1 MAGSVAE
8 KASDGFRRVER
19 TTIADQIRI
28 QLIESVRS
36 RRFAPGERIPPARQ
50 LCDEFGVAR
59 TTLLEAIQQ
68 LLSLR
73 MLERRGNRLHV
84 VEHFGVVE
92 PADEGKQKQLQDLM
106 EARRIIEI
114 SLTELAACRATDQQR
129 AELMGLASE
138 FNTEIDA
145 AEFRE
150 LNHRFHA
157 AIGECSGNPLLAELY
172 DRVLQAVFESSAFAS
187 LMHGDLEPDEVEEII
202 QQVADGH
209 HQIACAIR
217 DGDPVVASEAA
228 ATHVADVES
237 QVFEKLV

>member
-1 MAGSVAE
+1 MAVSVAE
-8 KASDGFRRVER
+8 KTPGGFRRVER
-19 TTIADQIRI
+19 TTIADQVRI
-28 QLIESVRS
+28 QLVESVRS
-36 RRFAPGERIPPARQ
+36 GRFAPGERIPPERQ

-59 TTLLEAIQQ
+59 TTLREAIQQ

-92 PADEGKQKQLQDLM
+92 AADEGKQKQLQDLM

-129 AELMGLASE
+129 VELINLASE
-138 FNTEIDA
+138 FNTEIDVT
-145 AEFRE
+145 EFRE

-157 AIGECSGNPLLAELY
+157 AIGECSGNLLLAELY

-209 HQIACAIR
+209 YQIACAIR

>member
-1 MAGSVAE
+1 VASSVAE
-8 KASDGFRRVER
+8 KTPGGFRRVER
-19 TTIADQIRI
+19 TTIADQVRI
-28 QLIESVRS
+28 QLVESVRS
-36 RRFAPGERIPPARQ
+36 GRFAPGERIPPERQ

-59 TTLLEAIQQ
+59 TTLREAIQQ

-92 PADEGKQKQLQDLM
+92 AADEGKQKQLQDLM

-114 SLTELAACRATDQQR
+114 SLTELAACRATDRQR
-129 AELMGLASE
+129 AELMDLVSE
-138 FNTEIDA
+138 FNTEIDVT
-145 AEFRE
+145 EFRE
-150 LNHRFHA
+150 LNHRFHT

-172 DRVLQAVFESSAFAS
+172 GRVLQAVFESSAFAS

-209 HQIACAIR
+209 YQIACAIR

-228 ATHVADVES
+228 ATQVADVES

>member
-1 MAGSVAE
+1 
-8 KASDGFRRVER
+8 
-19 TTIADQIRI
+19 
-28 QLIESVRS
+28 
-36 RRFAPGERIPPARQ
+36 
-50 LCDEFGVAR
+50 
-59 TTLLEAIQQ
+59 
-68 LLSLR
+68 

-129 AELMGLASE
+129 EELMGLASE

-150 LNHRFHA
+150 LNHRLHA

-187 LMHGDLEPDEVEEII
+187 LMHGDLDPDEVKEII

-209 HQIACAIR
+209 HQLACAIR

-228 ATHVADVES
+228 AIHVAVVES